1 MKENLLLSSA
11 HLNSPWILGIFNNDS
26 FLMEPTSASLP
37 FVWIKAL
44 AQYKRVACA
53 EMLPKDMCYYSAP
66 LDQQG
71 LSSLSL
77 SAFCLNRWDWGSK
90 GKKAI
95 LFSLTLPI
103 HKHKPGLL
111 GLRNRTAPTPLPLR
125 PGVPKYKENLAEDPH
140 HHFNWDGSPARLHL
154 YVFTNTFTKI
164 HASTTQ
170 ANFTCIE

>member
-1 MKENLLLSSA
+1 MYFF
-11 HLNSPWILGIFNNDS
+11 FNNDS
-26 FLMEPTSASLP
+26 FLMEPTLAWLP

-53 EMLPKDMCYYSAP
+53 EMLPKDMCYYSSP

-125 PGVPKYKENLAEDPH
+125 PGVPKIQRKPGWGPTSPFQLRWLTSEITFVCFYKHVHKNMC
-140 HHFNWDGSPARLHL
+140 LH
-154 YVFTNTFTKI
+154 NTGKFYMYRI
-164 HASTTQ
+164 SLSTVY
-170 ANFTCIE
+170 AI

>member
-1 MKENLLLSSA
+1 MYFFL
-11 HLNSPWILGIFNNDS
+11 IMIF
-26 FLMEPTSASLP
+26 FLMEPTLAWLP

-53 EMLPKDMCYYSAP
+53 EMLPKVMCYYSSP

-111 GLRNRTAPTPLPLR
+111 GLRNGTAPTPLPLR
-125 PGVPKYKENLAEDPH
+125 PGAPEHKESLAKDPH
-140 HHFNWDGSPARLHL
+140 HHFNRDGSPARSHL
-154 YVFTNTFTKI
+154 YMFSQTRSQKYVP
-164 HASTTQ
+164 TQ
-170 ANFTCIE
+170 HRQILHV